1 MTTHIKEDLL
11 QVPAQADLTAASAM
25 HHAISLISGTI
36 TPTAL
41 AAIGVLKSNGLSG
54 NNVAV
59 CYQGITKVAAGGAVN
74 TAGYPITVTTSG
86 WFVAATSGQFAV
98 GRSLSTAVSGDLLSA
113 MVDFKNVNQI
123 ATI

>member
-1 MTTHIKEDLL
+1 MTTHIKEDLF
-11 QVPAQADLTAASAM
+11 QVPALADLTADSAM

-41 AAIGVLKSNGLSG
+41 AAIGVLKSKALSG
-54 NNVAV
+54 NNVSV
-59 CYQGITKVAAGGAVN
+59 CYQGITKVAAGAAVS

-98 GRSLSTAVSGDLLSA
+98 GRSLATAVSGDLLAA
-113 MVDFKNVNQI
+113 MVDFHNVHQI

>member
-1 MTTHIKEDLL
+1 MTTHIKEELF
-11 QVPAQADLTAASAM
+11 QVPAQADLTAKSAM

-59 CYQGITKVAAGGAVN
+59 CYQGITKLAVGAAVD

-86 WFVAATSGQFAV
+86 WFAAATSGQFVV
-98 GRSLSTAVSGDLLSA
+98 GRSLSTAASGDLMAA
-113 MVDFKNVNQI
+113 MVNFTNVNQL